1 MKKIISMLMAVFMLI
16 SMFPVTAFAVTGEPR
31 IYFETTFEEDMT
43 VDDTFTVTAILENNP
58 GVNAI
63 TVTWDWNDKVVE
75 FVDFV
80 YDSDGFFVSDV
91 MWSRGWTADCNPE
104 NAKAGAMNSNDST
117 TNGILFVGEFRII
130 AGGDPEIRLADEDN
144 TEFNMTNI
152 ALESIVPEIDYS
164 AISNL
169 KMEGSSAAPD
179 MPEDAPFT
187 AITTN
192 AGPIVAVEYVDM
204 VPFNYSDVP
213 YYVVTIPTD
222 ATTAYVTAPG
232 QLVMKDEITGA
243 LQATGYAADLADMSA
258 LYISYDYEDT
268 SDGPKVEIP
277 MNMVSSDWNGN
288 ELELC
293 FVGDEYNDA
302 THAFGIED
310 AGNACLGLI
319 LFHYAKD
326 TGTGE
331 DPEPEPT
338 DYAINIDNAI
348 AGGTVIV
355 TNEDGEKITE
365 AAEGDVVYLEPVAED
380 GYAFKTFQVTYD
392 GGSLDA
398 SNYMFQMPA
407 ADVVVSAEFTS
418 QTYVIHVNTSGNG
431 TVSAKPAYA
440 AEGAVVALTVNA
452 DENYELDSLT
462 VKSGEN
468 EIEVNEDYTF
478 IMPAGEVSVT
488 AEFKEITR
496 YSITVNAE
504 HGSVIPGKELAAE
517 GESITL
523 DVEAQE
529 GYELESLIVTSGES
543 QITVDENNTFKMP
556 AGDVVVT
563 ATFKKLAAEGDG
575 YTFAASADVTAEK
588 GGTATV
594 SVKVTGHVDET
605 VTKYNAY
612 DVTLTFDNGKL
623 ELVTD
628 ESGNIE
634 YDGAVKDDG
643 GTVTADGNSVHIVG
657 CGKDKSFDQELVILK
672 FKTKAEGAAEVN
684 ISKVQVSDK
693 EDAIDKNAPEAEA
706 DHADD
711 TVNDDTPATSVIK
724 VPYTVEKP
732 DFVTGEDKVLHG
744 YEYTFSFSDTTNYN
758 YENLK
763 VTVGGE
769 QVTPAEENGVY
780 TIANVTGAVVITA
793 ERIANSYPVTKPENV
808 EGKNQATYGQDY
820 VFKVKETEGKIV
832 DSVKITLEDGTEI
845 TYTFD
850 TEKKEYTIAGKDI
863 AGAFTIVVEE
873 KDAVKMTQIIFEGIE
888 VGEIEGGSLTASAEI
903 GKDYTFKLIKDEKY
917 TYEVKVGDTELKET
931 EDGYT
936 INGSLI
942 GEENVIVKITK
953 NDIVKLSV
961 EASEYISLDGKAMF
975 LITAKWGDKVLAY
988 GEDTMYY
995 SAKYSV
1001 EGYEEA
1007 GAYCWLVLSTDEM
1020 NTAELVKEEAEK
1032 LIAQAAEGS
1041 TAKDIAYNYD
1051 VNGTTAVD
1059 VNDAQL
1065 VYDMYNASY
1074 DEFTENLPMKKFLE
1088 ADVKNDKKLDTKDVA
1103 AIINYIVSG
1112 AMAAQQ

>member
-80 YDSDGFFVSDV
+80 YDSDGYFVSDV
-91 MWSRGWTADCNPE
+91 MWSKGWTADCNPD
-104 NAKAGAMNSNDST
+104 NAKAGAMNSSDST

-169 KMEGSSAAPD
+169 NVEGSLAAPD

-187 AITTN
+187 AITTD
-192 AGPIVAVEYVDM
+192 AGNITGIEQQDDI
-204 VPFNYSDVP
+204 SGIP
-213 YYVVTIPTD
+213 YYVVTIPAD
-222 ATTAYVTAPG
+222 ATTAYITAPD
-232 QLVMKDEITGA
+232 QVVMKDYTTGEMK
-243 LQATGYAADLADMSA
+243 ATAYAAPILNDGDM
-258 LYISYDYEDT
+258 LYISYDYEEVD
-268 SDGPKVEIP
+268 DGIKVEIP
-277 MNMVSSDWNGN
+277 MNMMVSDWSG
-288 ELELC
+288 EVELC
-293 FVGDEYNDA
+293 FAGDADCDA

-310 AGNACLGLI
+310 ANFACLALI
-319 LFHYAKD
+319 SFLYAED
-326 TGTGE
+326 TGFGE
-331 DPEPEPT
+331 DPELT
-338 DYAINIDNAI
+338 VYAINIDDAI
-348 AGGTVIV
+348 EGGSVIA
-355 TNEDGEKITE
+355 TNEDGEEITE
-365 AAEGDVVYLEPVAED
+365 AAEGDVVHLEPVAED

-398 SNYMFQMPA
+398 SNYKFQMPA

-418 QTYVIHVNTSGNG
+418 QTYEIHVNTSENG
-431 TVSAKPAYA
+431 TVSAEPAYA

-529 GYELESLIVTSGES
+529 GYELESLIVTSGDS

-556 AGDVVVT
+556 AGNVVVT

-575 YTFAASADVTAEK
+575 YTFAASADVTAEN

-605 VTKYNAY
+605 VTEYNAY

-657 CGKDKSFDQELVILK
+657 CSKDKSFDQELVILK

-732 DFVTGEDKVLHG
+732 DFVTGKDKVLHG
-744 YEYTFSFSDTTNYN
+744 YEYTFSFSDTTNYK

-808 EGKNQATYGQDY
+808 EGENQATYGQDY

-863 AGAFTIVVEE
+863 AGAFTSVVEE
-873 KDAVKMTQIIFEGIE
+873 KDAVKMTKIIFEGIE
-888 VGEIEGGSLTASAEI
+888 VEEIEGGSLTASAEI

-961 EASEYISLDGKAMF
+961 EASEYITLDGKAMF